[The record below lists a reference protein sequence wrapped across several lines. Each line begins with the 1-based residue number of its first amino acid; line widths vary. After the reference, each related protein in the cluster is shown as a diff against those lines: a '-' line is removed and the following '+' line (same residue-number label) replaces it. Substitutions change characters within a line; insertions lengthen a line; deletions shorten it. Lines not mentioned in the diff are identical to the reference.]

1 MLKIQ
6 FLPYVT
12 LKLNSRWI
20 KDLCMETELQALETV
35 TLSREGF
42 LDRKGREDWQ
52 VGCGGAGAP
61 ALPAV

>member
-1 MLKIQ
+1 
-6 FLPYVT
+6 
-12 LKLNSRWI
+12 
-20 KDLCMETELQALETV
+20 METELQALETV

-42 LDRKGREDWQ
+42 LDRKGREDRR

>member
-6 FLPYVT
+6 FLPYIT

-42 LDRKGREDWQ
+42 LDRKGREDRR